1 MFYLKSKYLLVPP
14 SSSDY
19 KLIFPL
25 NLNKFR
31 YDRSSFSEQ
40 KVDEKLSSE
49 KFNQLIDEIERDV
62 LFFRK
67 LIIYKLISIFSLVSL
82 FLFLIIGIAIIVL
95 DAVRNQQRTE
105 DEFARLT
112 GNPNQHLIEAKSNEM
127 SILTIIGIVIVTFGI
142 IQFIIVLIAINVLS
156 NRTFLKY
163 AYNISKIFDHY
174 SKNVWKKDEIKMMQ
188 GEKSMWLE
196 MRLDYKYKEYLGNHN
211 HNQTSWEQIVAINND
226 IISKEKT
233 NANNNL
239 LEKKLEIL

>member
-25 NLNKFR
+25 NLKKFR
-31 YDRSSFSEQ
+31 YDRGSFSEQ
-40 KVDEKLSSE
+40 KVDEKLTSE
-49 KFNQLIDEIERDV
+49 QFNLLIDEIERDV

-82 FLFLIIGIAIIVL
+82 LLFLIIGIVIIGL
-95 DAVRNQQRTE
+95 DAVKNQQRTE

-112 GNPNQHLIEAKSNEM
+112 GNPNQHLMETKSDELAV
-127 SILTIIGIVIVTFGI
+127 LTVIGIVIVTFGI
-142 IQFIIVLIAINVLS
+142 IQFIVILIVINVLS
-156 NRTFLKY
+156 NRTFAKY
-163 AYNISKIFDHY
+163 AYKIAKIFDHHQ
-174 SKNVWKKDEIKMMQ
+174 KNIWKKDEIKMMQ

-211 HNQTSWEQIVAINND
+211 QTSWEQIVAINNEM
-226 IISKEKT
+226 ISKGS
-233 NANNNL
+233 NNNNL
-239 LEKKLEIL
+239 LEKKLQIL